1 MGAYENPITVVDTES
16 AKYWAQ
22 ALTSLGQ
29 SAANTITKFTE
40 DAYKKQ
46 REIAKANKALNLR
59 NNKNETE
66 YNAKWLATVN
76 KGLDGKPLDISNDI
90 RNLLMPKI
98 NLAAQIDSA
107 LDNFGAKQ
115 GESPA
120 DTAERKRKLLSQK
133 NALETLFTSGVQG
146 ALANLINR
154 QNSQSEAG
162 KTMGKE
168 GGQSASKT
176 PPVLNMDF
184 ASTLP
189 GVPNIPY
196 GLDLIEVDGQLN
208 FEMAFSNK
216 DQMDVRRYNLNTD
229 LGPESMIINPYINK
243 PFAAYLDTSQIVKDS
258 VFNLESS
265 VGASLI
271 DGYKSTQ
278 IGDSTYH
285 IPQISLERLK
295 NTTNDSLEGIVG
307 GIVNMGNLE
316 MGDKG
321 VGLASVQ
328 SWVDDILPDTPFL
341 GKVDGDDKPISYD
354 DYVGELEADP
364 STIHGLTEESFGRL
378 QEAILYLKHEKL
390 QNSVEIGKPIAT
402 DTDTDTIQNAKYAQ
416 AQADKIVTALG
427 EKLEEKVI
435 PTFSSLDDPNITN
448 LITYIENLD
457 GIKSVDFSKNLEKGD
472 KPSFKV
478 VGKKT
483 VTIDSGMSQ
492 AQIKKAILKAAGAS
506 DAQVDIFDL
515 TKTNDRVKLGRVE
528 VDASNFTNS
537 YDVLRNNKL
546 PVIK

>member
-29 SAANTITKFTE
+29 SAANTITKFNE

-66 YNAKWLATVN
+66 YNAKWLVTVN

-115 GESPA
+115 GENSA
-120 DTAERKRKLLSQK
+120 TTAERKRKLLSQK
-133 NALETLFTSGVQG
+133 NALETLFTSGTQG
-146 ALANLINR
+146 ALANLIGR

-162 KTMGKE
+162 KTIGEE
-168 GGQSASKT
+168 GGQSASYS
-176 PPVLNMDF
+176 PVGLNMDV

-189 GVPNIPY
+189 GMPNIPY
-196 GLDLIEVDGQLN
+196 GLDLIEVDGQWN

-229 LGPESMIINPYINK
+229 LGPESMILNPYINK
-243 PFAAYLDTSQIVKDS
+243 PFDAYLDTSQIVKDS

-271 DGYKSTQ
+271 DGYKPTQ
-278 IGDSTYH
+278 IGGSTYN

-307 GIVNMGNLE
+307 GIVKMGNLE

-390 QNSVEIGKPIAT
+390 QNSVDRGKPITT
-402 DTDTDTIQNAKYAQ
+402 DEDPAAIIIDKY
-416 AQADKIVTALG
+416 KI
-427 EKLEEKVI
+427 EKKNKAIEKVAI
-435 PTFSSLDDPNITN
+435 KLQTKTLPTIHKFNDAASTKLQ
-448 LITYIENLD
+448 TYIAGID
-457 GIKSVDFSKNLEKGD
+457 GLQVKDASKPKYSGNKEGFMITGPG
-472 KPSFKV
+472 KPT
-478 VGKKT
+478 G
-483 VTIDSGMSQ
+483 TIIHTGMSQ
-492 AQIKKAILKAAGAS
+492 AQIKKTILYALGATDEQIAEYDLS
-506 DAQVDIFDL
+506 NEYALIGDQEVKSEDFQVLPRLPIL
-515 TKTNDRVKLGRVE
+515 
-528 VDASNFTNS
+528 
-537 YDVLRNNKL
+537 NK
-546 PVIK
+546 

>member
-1 MGAYENPITVVDTES
+1 
-16 AKYWAQ
+16 
-22 ALTSLGQ
+22 
-29 SAANTITKFTE
+29 
-40 DAYKKQ
+40 
-46 REIAKANKALNLR
+46 
-59 NNKNETE
+59 
-66 YNAKWLATVN
+66 
-76 KGLDGKPLDISNDI
+76 
-90 RNLLMPKI
+90 
-98 NLAAQIDSA
+98 
-107 LDNFGAKQ
+107 
-115 GESPA
+115 
-120 DTAERKRKLLSQK
+120 
-133 NALETLFTSGVQG
+133 
-146 ALANLINR
+146 
-154 QNSQSEAG
+154 
-162 KTMGKE
+162 
-168 GGQSASKT
+168 
-176 PPVLNMDF
+176 
-184 ASTLP
+184 
-189 GVPNIPY
+189 
-196 GLDLIEVDGQLN
+196 
-208 FEMAFSNK
+208 
-216 DQMDVRRYNLNTD
+216 
-229 LGPESMIINPYINK
+229 
-243 PFAAYLDTSQIVKDS
+243 
-258 VFNLESS
+258 
-265 VGASLI
+265 
-271 DGYKSTQ
+271 
-278 IGDSTYH
+278 
-285 IPQISLERLK
+285 
-295 NTTNDSLEGIVG
+295 
-307 GIVNMGNLE
+307 MGNLE

-390 QNSVEIGKPIAT
+390 QKGIYIGKPITT
-402 DTDTDTIQNAKYAQ
+402 DDDTAAITTSKYNQ
-416 AQADKIVTALG
+416 AQGDKIVTALG

>member
-66 YNAKWLATVN
+66 YNAKWLTLVN

-208 FEMAFSNK
+208 FEMSFSNK
-216 DQMDVRRYNLNTD
+216 GDSIIRPYNLNTD

-390 QNSVEIGKPIAT
+390 QKGIYIGKPITT
-402 DTDTDTIQNAKYAQ
+402 DDDTAAITTDKYKIEKKNKAIEKVAIKLQTKTLPTIQKFNDPAS
-416 AQADKIVTALG
+416 T
-427 EKLEEKVI
+427 KLQ
-435 PTFSSLDDPNITN
+435 
-448 LITYIENLD
+448 TYIAGID
-457 GIKSVDFSKNLEKGD
+457 GLQVKDASKPKYSGNKEGFMITGPG
-472 KPSFKV
+472 KPT
-478 VGKKT
+478 GIIIHT
-483 VTIDSGMSQ
+483 GMSQ
-492 AQIKKAILKAAGAS
+492 AQIKKTILYALGAT
-506 DAQVDIFDL
+506 DEQVAEYDL
-515 TKTNDRVKLGRVE
+515 SNEYERVGDQKVKPK
-528 VDASNFTNS
+528 DFQ
-537 YDVLRNNKL
+537 VLPTLPILNK
-546 PVIK
+546 